1 MPALKDT
8 QGMEKLAL
16 KSMNVLLAPT
26 VAIQMQSVPRQ
37 MVLTP
42 VSASLA
48 IWEMAKYVTVS
59 ISLLVGIP
67 LQ

>member
-16 KSMNVLLAPT
+16 KSMNALLAPT
-26 VAIQMQSVPRQ
+26 VAIKMQSVPIQ

-59 ISLLVGIP
+59 ISLLDCIP